1 MSEKEQTSSQKLFN
15 MKLAMNQKELSSSQ
29 KLFNMRLGKLLL
41 IAGETNQDLADILAS
56 LVISTKAEK
65 LIDALLKL
73 TPDERVVNLVNR
85 YRPQF
90 YEEVINI
97 YDKVLTEN
105 SDILSIGK
113 KTINKALRAEEARAK
128 VLAEKARP
136 AARKKRKENAEA
148 AHNGIKK
155 AIKDLFMTKGQ
166 PRFEKIEWDWLN
178 KPKTLIE
185 CLRKREIGTG
195 YKATT
200 LYDLVKTELKIYQ
213 KIKSEYDCTQKPK
226 N

>member
-1 MSEKEQTSSQKLFN
+1 M
-15 MKLAMNQKELSSSQ
+15 
-29 KLFNMRLGKLLL
+29 
-41 IAGETNQDLADILAS
+41 
-56 LVISTKAEK
+56 
-65 LIDALLKL
+65 
-73 TPDERVVNLVNR
+73 
-85 YRPQF
+85 
-90 YEEVINI
+90 
-97 YDKVLTEN
+97 
-105 SDILSIGK
+105 
-113 KTINKALRAEEARAK
+113 
-128 VLAEKARP
+128 LAEKARP

-213 KIKSEYDCTQKPK
+213 KIKSEYDSTQKPK